1 MNEQELDL
9 INKETKKDRIII
21 IIKKNKKKIFF
32 FVFLIIFLV
41 ISFFSYQIYLSNTK
55 LKIAN
60 KYNDA
65 IINYDQNNK
74 QIIVSEMKEIINKKD
89 KTYSP
94 LALYFLL
101 DNNLLSSNEE
111 IENYFDILIN
121 ETGLNKNIQNL
132 LIYKKVLFISDY
144 ENEEIILKTIDPI
157 LKEKNIWTSHALY
170 LLGVYYYENNKKDL
184 SKKYFNKIISL
195 EISNNDLKKE
205 AKKRLQRDFSD

>member
-1 MNEQELDL
+1 MNEQELNL
-9 INKETKKDRIII
+9 INKETKKDRLIINLQ
-21 IIKKNKKKIFF
+21 KNKKKIFF
-32 FVFLIIFLV
+32 LILLFVFLILG
-41 ISFFSYQIYLSNTK
+41 FFSYEIYLSNSK

-65 IINYDQNNK
+65 IINYDQNKK
-74 QIIVSEMKEIINKKD
+74 QITVSEKTEIIKKKD

-101 DNNLLSSNEE
+101 DNNLISSNEE

-121 ETGLNKNIQNL
+121 DLGLNKNIKNL

-144 ENEEIILKTIDPI
+144 ENEEIILKNIDPI

-170 LLGVYYYENNKKDL
+170 LLGIYYYENNKKDI
-184 SKKYFNKIISL
+184 SKEYFNRLISL
-195 EISNNDLKKE
+195 EIANKDLKKD

>member
-1 MNEQELDL
+1 MNEQELNL
-9 INKETKKDRIII
+9 INKETKKDRLIINLQ
-21 IIKKNKKKIFF
+21 KNKKKIFF
-32 FVFLIIFLV
+32 LILLFVFLILG
-41 ISFFSYQIYLSNTK
+41 FFSYEIYLSNSK

-65 IINYDQNNK
+65 IINYDQNKK
-74 QIIVSEMKEIINKKD
+74 QITISEMTEIIKKKD

-101 DNNLLSSNEE
+101 DNNLISSNEE

-121 ETGLNKNIQNL
+121 DLGLNKNIKNL

-144 ENEEIILKTIDPI
+144 ENEEIILKNIDPI

-170 LLGVYYYENNKKDL
+170 LLGIYYYENNKKDI
-184 SKKYFNKIISL
+184 SKEYFNRLISL
-195 EISNNDLKKE
+195 EIANKDLKKD

>member
-9 INKETKKDRIII
+9 INKEAKKDRLIINLQ
-21 IIKKNKKKIFF
+21 KNKKKIFF
-32 FVFLIIFLV
+32 LILLIVFLILG
-41 ISFFSYQIYLSNTK
+41 FFSYKIYLSNSK
-55 LKIAN
+55 IKIAN

-65 IINYDQNNK
+65 IINYDQNKK
-74 QIIVSEMKEIINKKD
+74 QITISEMTEIIKKKD

-101 DNNLLSSNEE
+101 DNNLISSNEE

-121 ETGLNKNIQNL
+121 DLGLNKNIKNL

-144 ENEEIILKTIDPI
+144 ENEEIILKNIDPI

-170 LLGVYYYENNKKDL
+170 LLGIYYYENNKKDI
-184 SKKYFNKIISL
+184 SKEYFNRLISL
-195 EISNNDLKKE
+195 EIANKDLKKD

>member
-1 MNEQELDL
+1 MNEQELNL
-9 INKETKKDRIII
+9 INKETKKDRLIINLQ
-21 IIKKNKKKIFF
+21 KNKKKIFF
-32 FVFLIIFLV
+32 LILLIVFLILG
-41 ISFFSYQIYLSNTK
+41 FFSYKIYLSNSK
-55 LKIAN
+55 IKIAN

-65 IINYDQNNK
+65 IINYDQNKK
-74 QIIVSEMKEIINKKD
+74 QITISEMTEIIKKKD

-101 DNNLLSSNEE
+101 DNNLISSNEE

-121 ETGLNKNIQNL
+121 DLGLNKNIKNL

-144 ENEEIILKTIDPI
+144 ENEEIILKNIDPI

-170 LLGVYYYENNKKDL
+170 LLGIYYYENNKKDI
-184 SKKYFNKIISL
+184 SKEYFNRLISL
-195 EISNNDLKKE
+195 EIANKDLKKD